1 MTPVNIHLDQR
12 LLPVQRATQLTRS
25 LHHLR
30 SKETI
35 RWTWATTMKTP
46 LPYFAPGEAESGKPA
61 DAFAFVP
68 HDRVSNWQEIDV
80 LILIAHGS
88 DVSSR
93 IFEYRNRNPNLLV
106 LIWLW
111 DNHVAQVNN
120 LRTVMAGDIYFP
132 SHAYASGYLP
142 NLLAPFGSHVPL
154 CVAQWDP
161 SEAALFLADSS
172 GIPRSNQLLLNYVD
186 YKFSWRTTL
195 LEQIRNHLPEAN
207 NLLMPPEDRG
217 RYFKKTKRERYFEWA
232 EHKCTLIL
240 PVDQDL
246 STRVFDALLAGQVI
260 IVPRNIPDFDSV
272 ISPESQNLL
281 GVVRIE
287 GFEMHQIRAGIARA
301 IQNFD
306 LAGDAGVKS
315 RGNFVLQGHM
325 LRERMYSILSALL
338 AAAQE
343 TISVR
348 FTENQTL
355 HPALRFTAN
364 S

>member
-1 MTPVNIHLDQR
+1 MLWAPLDPYNDGSGTDHGVIWDLGLGTWDLARQSGAPRSQASVFLIPLQFPLETPRNLRTKGARLQTLYQHTQTGEFMTPVNIHLDQR

-68 HDRVSNWQEIDV
+68 HDRVSNWEEIDV

-93 IFEYRNRNPNLLV
+93 VFEYRNRNPNLLV

-111 DNHVAQVNN
+111 DNHVAQINN

-246 STRVFDALLAGQVI
+246 STRVFDALVAGLVLV
-260 IVPRNIPDFDSV
+260 VPRSIPDFDR
-272 ISPESQNLL
+272 IIPRADQEKTELL
-281 GVVRIE
+281 
-287 GFEMHQIRAGIARA
+287 
-301 IQNFD
+301 
-306 LAGDAGVKS
+306 K
-315 RGNFVLQGHM
+315 
-325 LRERMYSILSALL
+325 
-338 AAAQE
+338 
-343 TISVR
+343 
-348 FTENQTL
+348 
-355 HPALRFTAN
+355 
-364 S
+364 